1 MRLFIQ
7 ISTALALMGLLLIYL
22 RSDNKPASLNLPP
35 FEEEVY
41 LSVTAKWAPD
51 DCVDVTVVT
60 NLPPGTWYEVIAQRK
75 RRPGALKRY
84 EVPDQIYYP
93 ESRALF
99 EKSSARMDHRQLFC
113 GLTRARKHGG
123 KQETYGLLIAVALA
137 PTPYSLP
144 NVPYEQA
151 FEEQARR
158 IGYYGMKLRG
168 PLARPH
174 VIEGRQRAAA
184 RSKTFILEPLPML
197 PEEDAS
203 EDEAGEEDASEDEA
217 GEAGEADEK

>member
-75 RRPGALKRY
+75 RRPGTLKRY

-99 EKSSARMDHRQLFC
+99 EKISARMDHRQMFC

-123 KQETYGLLIAVALA
+123 KQETYGLLIAVSLG
-137 PTPYSLP
+137 PTAYFLP

-174 VIEGRQRAAA
+174 VIVDRPQVAA

-197 PEEDAS
+197 PEQDAS

>member
-1 MRLFIQ
+1 MKGPLLLF
-7 ISTALALMGLLLIYL
+7 ALALASLPPTYL

-75 RRPGALKRY
+75 RRPGTLKRY

-99 EKSSARMDHRQLFC
+99 EKISARMDHRQMFC

-203 EDEAGEEDASEDEA
+203 EDEAGEEDASEE
-217 GEAGEADEK
+217 